1 MPNSILELPFVQET
15 RRNHALEHAT
25 LHVLA
30 DKYPAKPMAGHSNP
44 TGFFILGNLP
54 TEDVRQ
60 AVTQALTRLRA
71 GERELAIHAG
81 CGTNL
86 ATSGL
91 MAGTFAWFV
100 LRGGKSTFGRLLRL
114 PLAIAFALVGLA
126 LSQPLGPVI
135 QAKITTD
142 ADMGSLQVIERAARL
157 ERPGAGSS
165 GRDQKIGNRSAAIRL
180 RTPRWNVQ
188 ATYGSRL
195 TTQHCN

>member
-1 MPNSILELPFVQET
+1 MSNTILDLPFVLET

-30 DKYPAKPMAGHSNP
+30 EKHPGTPMAGHSNP
-44 TGFFILGNLP
+44 TGFFILGNIP
-54 TEDVRQ
+54 TDEVRS

-71 GERELAIHAG
+71 GERDLAIHAG

-86 ATSGL
+86 ATSAL

-100 LRGGKSTFGRLLRL
+100 LRGARSTFGRILRL
-114 PLAIAFALVGLA
+114 PFAIAFALVGFG

-142 ADMGSLQVIERAARL
+142 ADMGDLEVTDVRPSLR
-157 ERPGAGSS
+157 
-165 GRDQKIGNRSAAIRL
+165 GRVKAHR
-180 RTPRWNVQ
+180 V
-188 ATYGSRL
+188 L
-195 TTQHCN
+195 THN